1 MMQFFGTNFFAKSN
15 LMDVIVF
22 HDIICSFDFLCS
34 LVERAQKL
42 FGIKAF
48 FCFEE
53 MDQSLPTTEDGTAG
67 FLEILDSVVSK
78 STKLNVIA
86 DDL

>member
-1 MMQFFGTNFFAKSN
+1 
-15 LMDVIVF
+15 MDVIVF

-48 FCFEE
+48 F
-53 MDQSLPTTEDGTAG
+53 
-67 FLEILDSVVSK
+67 FLKKGMLSFASGKRSK
-78 STKLNVIA
+78 
-86 DDL
+86 

>member
-1 MMQFFGTNFFAKSN
+1 
-15 LMDVIVF
+15 MDVIVF

-48 FCFEE
+48 FFEE
-53 MDQSLPTTEDGTAG
+53 MDQSLPTIEDGTAG
-67 FLEILDSVVSK
+67 FLEILDSVWSAK
-78 STKLNVIA
+78 APN
-86 DDL
+86 